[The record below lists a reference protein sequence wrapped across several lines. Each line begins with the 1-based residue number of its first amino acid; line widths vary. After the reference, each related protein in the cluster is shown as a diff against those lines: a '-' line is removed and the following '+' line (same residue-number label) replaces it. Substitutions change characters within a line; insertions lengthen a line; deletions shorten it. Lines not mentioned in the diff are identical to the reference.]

1 MCASCQ
7 IALPDPAAPEPPTQD
22 RTCPRCL
29 TAPLAP
35 VPIEDG
41 AGSVCHVC
49 QHCRGLFVTAR
60 SWCAFIAR
68 PELATALETRLPPH
82 VAQPAELLAM
92 LSCPICKRQMERGR
106 FAASS
111 SVVVDVCTMHGM
123 WLDAGELGDVTK
135 HGRDRAVAAKAPS
148 DVAAY
153 NEAMRYHLTTLGHE
167 TRMAVQAS
175 MAASGHA
182 VAQSPGRGMSL
193 PLIIF
198 LVVSVLGALAG
209 FKALRSSREQINDAT
224 KAATSAQERL
234 EP

>member
-7 IALPDPAAPEPPTQD
+7 IAMPDPAAPEPATQN
-22 RTCPRCL
+22 RMCPRCL

-35 VPIEDG
+35 APIEDG
-41 AGSVCHVC
+41 AGSACHAC

-68 PELATALETRLPPH
+68 PELASALEARLPPL
-82 VAQPAELLAM
+82 VAQPAELLGM

-111 SVVVDVCTMHGM
+111 SVVVDVCTVHGM

-167 TRMAVQAS
+167 SRMAVQAS
-175 MAASGHA
+175 MAASTYA
-182 VAQSPGRGMSL
+182 TTQAPRRGMSV

-198 LVVSVLGALAG
+198 LVLTALGALAG
-209 FKALRSSREQINDAT
+209 LKAMRSSQAQIEDAT
-224 KAATSAQERL
+224 KAASSVQRDLA
-234 EP
+234 P

>member
-7 IALPDPAAPEPPTQD
+7 IALPDPSAPESPTQN

-35 VPIEDG
+35 VPTEDG
-41 AGSVCHVC
+41 AGSMCHVC
-49 QHCRGLFVTAR
+49 QHCRGIFVTAR

-68 PELATALETRLPPH
+68 PELALALESRIPAPA
-82 VAQPAELLAM
+82 AQPAELLAM
-92 LSCPICKRQMERGR
+92 LSCPVCRKQMERGR

-111 SVVVDVCTMHGM
+111 SVIVDVCIMHGM
-123 WLDAGELGDVTK
+123 WLDAGELRDVVR

-167 TRMAVQAS
+167 SRMAVQAS
-175 MAASGHA
+175 MAAATSAAAGA
-182 VAQSPGRGMSL
+182 PRRGLSL
-193 PLIIF
+193 PLIVF
-198 LVVSVLGALAG
+198 LLVTVLGVLAG
-209 FKALRSSREQINDAT
+209 LRALRSSREQINDAT
-224 KAATSAQERL
+224 KAASSAQERL
-234 EP
+234 Q